1 MESAALH
8 SAKKA
13 QTGLLNLQKKN
24 GRFEG
29 KLTSNAY
36 PTLACMLIDM
46 REGLPL
52 DAESRRWLIERQGQD
67 GLYPLDPEGRASE
80 EAARFARVV
89 LQAALEIEEDEGLR
103 QALETIPPL
112 GWDLWLVK
120 TFGALAGQYEWDRLI
135 PPWHMSLAGRV
146 LGGLSLVFPKALFR
160 RIKPPQHIAPP
171 VSLHRQ
177 GAFKRLFAAEQYTL
191 APMLLLIEAHT
202 RRRPQEMKDL
212 TSWVLSRQ
220 AADGSWFCVAFITAI
235 AALALQAAQR
245 ANVDERIE
253 LPLKRALEWLDKM
266 RNPDGGRR
274 EAASLNVW
282 DTSLAVQALVQS
294 GVPARAEPIQ
304 KARQWL
310 EQVQNMD
317 GGWAFHGLRGRGLPS
332 DADDTAL
339 AAAALM
345 TRRENTLPIQ
355 RAIDW
360 LRERQAAD
368 GSWATYSPGA
378 GDVGCVSVTAHAL
391 ETAHKAGETQA
402 VKKAVEWL
410 HDAQNADGSWD
421 DLWIA
426 KKSYGTGAAL
436 TAMARTGLGDAAR
449 IRRGLEWLQSAQ
461 NADGGWGETQQG
473 EPTDSSAEQTA
484 AAAQALRAHGES
496 NSKAGEAAVQWLLKR
511 QREDGGWDPSPVG
524 IYWEVIGGYANPMN
538 AWVFPLLALT
548 EAVEPVAPV
557 SENRPE
563 AGGA

>member
-1 MESAALH
+1 MESAAQH
-8 SAKKA
+8 SAQKA
-13 QTGLLNLQKKN
+13 QAGLLKLQKKN

-29 KLTSNAY
+29 RLTSNAY

-46 REGLPL
+46 REGKPL
-52 DAESRRWLIERQGQD
+52 DAESRRWLIERQAPD

-89 LQAALEIEEDEGLR
+89 LQAALDIEEDEGLR
-103 QALETIPPL
+103 QALEKIPPL
-112 GWDLWLVK
+112 GWDLWIVK
-120 TFGALAGQYEWDRLI
+120 TFGALAGQYEWRRLI

-160 RIKPPQHIAPP
+160 RIKPPQHLAPP

-220 AADGSWFCVAFITAI
+220 ASDGSWFCVAFITAI

-253 LPLKRALEWLDKM
+253 LPLKRALDWLDKM

-282 DTSLAVQALVQS
+282 DTSLAVLALVQS
-294 GVPARAEPIQ
+294 GVRARPEPIQ

-310 EQVQNMD
+310 ERVQNID

-339 AAAALM
+339 AAGALM
-345 TRRENTLPIQ
+345 TRSGASSLKADQSASLPIQ
-355 RAIDW
+355 RAVDW
-360 LRERQAAD
+360 LRERQAAE

-391 ETAHKAGETQA
+391 ETMHKAGENQA

-436 TAMARTGLGDAAR
+436 TAMARTKLGDAAR
-449 IRRGLEWLQSAQ
+449 IRRGIEWLQSAQ
-461 NADGGWGETQQG
+461 NADGGWGETQLG
-473 EPTDSSAEQTA
+473 EPADSSAEQTA
-484 AAAQALRAHGES
+484 AAAQALRAHGREV
-496 NSKAGEAAVQWLLKR
+496 EAAIQRLLTQ

-548 EAVEPVAPV
+548 EPV
-557 SENRPE
+557 SESRPE
-563 AGGA
+563 TGGT